1 MYNQGGKTMDVRI
14 ENLTKTFVG
23 KKGVETTA
31 VNKMSFKIPDGKLV
45 GLLGPSGC
53 GKSTTLY
60 MIAGLHKPTDGHIWF
75 GDEDVTNVPP
85 ENRGI
90 GLVFQNYALYP
101 HLSVRQNIEF
111 PLDNVR
117 FTGPYGEEKNRLY
130 DAKSDVRTTIKDLAA
145 TKRALA
151 KAEKAVPSLEA
162 KLALAKERDEEEAVK
177 DLSEKLECAKT
188 TRKLSSER
196 IPSLEEHL
204 EFAKGEVVKAQE
216 ALEKRQAWFNEKVEE
231 VKAAKAELS
240 QLVKEE
246 KEAEKDAKSEG
257 KEFEKSPEV
266 EEKKAEVAKKAAEL
280 ERISRTRLSKADKD
294 AIALEMAKVVD
305 IAQFLDRKPKELSG
319 GQQQR
324 VAIARALAKK
334 PRVLLLD
341 EPLSNLDARLRL
353 QTREEIKRI
362 QRETGITTVFV
373 THDQEEAMSISDF
386 IVVMKLGVI
395 QQIDEPQKV
404 YEEPANLFVAKFLGS
419 PAINVF
425 DGEIKGG
432 KLLLN
437 SKAID
442 TDKAYGSKDRPVKIA
457 VRPEAFEY
465 AEKGGFIPVDVT
477 TVEQIGRDI
486 TVNGYVEGQ
495 KNHIKAIIPSELRN
509 GILGKAKVSFKAKR
523 LYVFEETGER
533 IK

>member
-1 MYNQGGKTMDVRI
+1 MDVRI

-31 VNKMSFKIPDGKLV
+31 VDKMSFVIPDGKLV

-117 FTGPYGEEKNRLY
+117 YPGPFGEEKNRLY
-130 DAKSDVRTTIKDLAA
+130 DAKTDVKTTQKDLASER
-145 TKRALA
+145 KILS
-151 KAEKAVPSLEA
+151 KAERSIPALEA
-162 KLALAKERDEEEAVK
+162 RLEKAREVGDENSIEIVQEKLNAAQTAYKLAE
-177 DLSEKLECAKT
+177 
-188 TRKLSSER
+188 ER
-196 IPSLEEHL
+196 IPKLEEHL
-204 EFAKGEVVKAQE
+204 EFATNEV
-216 ALEKRQAWFNEKVEE
+216 
-231 VKAAKAELS
+231 S
-240 QLVKEE
+240 
-246 KEAEKDAKSEG
+246 
-257 KEFEKSPEV
+257 
-266 EEKKAEVAKKAAEL
+266 KAAEGL
-280 ERISRTRLSKADKD
+280 EMAKAKFEELKASDPEAAKLKARTKLSKEDKD
-294 AIALEMAKVVD
+294 AIAYEMATVVD

-324 VAIARALAKK
+324 VAIARALAKR

-425 DGEIKGG
+425 DGEIKKGE
-432 KLLLN
+432 LLLN
-437 SKAID
+437 GKAID
-442 TDKAYGSKDRPVKIA
+442 KDPAYVGEDRPVKIA
-457 VRPEAFEY
+457 VRPESFEY
-465 AEKGGFIPVDVT
+465 VEKGANIPIKVT
-477 TVEQIGRDI
+477 IVEQIGRDI
-486 TVNGYVEGQ
+486 TVNGYIMGQ
-495 KNHIKAIIPSELRN
+495 ENHIKAIIPSELRN
-509 GILGKAKVSFKAKR
+509 HILGKEEVSFRAKR